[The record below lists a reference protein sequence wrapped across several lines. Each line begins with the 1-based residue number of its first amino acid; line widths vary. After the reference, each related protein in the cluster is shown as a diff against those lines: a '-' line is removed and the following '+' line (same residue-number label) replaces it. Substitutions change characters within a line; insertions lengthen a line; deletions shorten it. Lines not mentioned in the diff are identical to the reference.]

1 MDSQKKRWRLILG
14 QAAEQELAGGQSQ
27 QLLTEEEMLMDE
39 ALAALYDTETGVGTE
54 EGGRM
59 GSIGGLG
66 GGIRLAKWLGDVR
79 SFFPDDIV
87 SVIQQDAIE
96 RKGLTQL
103 LFEPETLKH
112 VKPSIEMVATL
123 MALKGRIPERTKD
136 TARELVRS
144 VVEDIKRLLENDVRR
159 AVKGALNRK
168 ERTLISGGM
177 ESIDWKYTIQRNLK
191 NYDKER
197 KIIVPERFYFFDRK
211 RNSNNWT
218 IILDIDQS
226 GSMANSVIYAS
237 IIGSIFASIPALKTH
252 IVAFD
257 DKFVD
262 LTEQAKDDPV
272 DLLFGIQLGGG
283 TDINKSLAYCQTL
296 ITDPGKTI
304 FLLVSDLYEGG
315 NQAAMLRRMKEMHES
330 GVTVV
335 ALLALSD
342 QGLPS
347 YDEAVAGKLG
357 KMGIPSFGC
366 SPNLLPDL
374 LGDVL
379 KGNDLSSWA
388 QKNMARKS

>member
-14 QAAEQELAGGQSQ
+14 QAAEKELAGTEGQ
-27 QLLTEEEMLMDE
+27 QLLTDEEMVMDE

-59 GSIGGLG
+59 ASIGGLG
-66 GGIRLAKWLGDVR
+66 SGIRLAKWLGDVR

-87 SVIQQDAIE
+87 SVVQQDAIE

-103 LFEPETLKH
+103 LFEPETLKN

-168 ERTLISGGM
+168 ERTLISGGTQ
-177 ESIDWKYTIQRNLK
+177 SIDWKYTIQRNLK

-347 YDEAVAGKLG
+347 YDEAIASRLG

-379 KGNDLSSWA
+379 KGNDLSKWTK
-388 QKNMARKS
+388 KNMARKN